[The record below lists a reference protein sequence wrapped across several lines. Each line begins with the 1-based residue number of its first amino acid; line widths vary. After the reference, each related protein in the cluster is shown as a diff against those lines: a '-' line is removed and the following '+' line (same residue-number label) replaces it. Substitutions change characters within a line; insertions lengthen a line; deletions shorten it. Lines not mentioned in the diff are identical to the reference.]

1 MMGIMVRPT
10 RKTTLICNFILANSN
25 THIIEDSYEDELL
38 QKRVNRDVK
47 KILNKY
53 LPNRIQPDPRVE
65 IVDFNE
71 KKLEVNVVTKNP
83 VDEATRTKIK
93 QAIIERGYK
102 PNQLYFETKDDE

>member
-1 MMGIMVRPT
+1 MGIMVRPT